1 MLQVREK
8 SYSRLL
14 KTHAPGIYL
23 ETRWYSFLC
32 PPLDAIP
39 VEEGFIGVLLC
50 CYLETRWYS
59 FLRPLNTVPV
69 KEGFSPSVVVLLP
82 VFPFTV
88 FLAQCCLL
96 RTEFRSSFVQKLA
109 HQIDD
114 LLDQTS

>member
-23 ETRWYSFLC
+23 ETRWYSFLRL
-32 PPLDAIP
+32 PL
-39 VEEGFIGVLLC
+39 EHNSCKGRFHL
-50 CYLETRWYS
+50 
-59 FLRPLNTVPV
+59 
-69 KEGFSPSVVVLLP
+69 SVVCVLLP

-88 FLAQCCLL
+88 SLAQCCIL
-96 RTEFRSSFVQKLA
+96 RTEFPLQHILHVAQAFVQKLA